1 MHWHQT
7 KLSFCS
13 KRYFMLSSHKS
24 VLHHRLQFCV
34 IIMCNVTVVVRYFR
48 VSLLPSSV
56 SSQPQLTQVK
66 EFSSD
71 PIFGDVFPFQL
82 DEDNIFSKTVQVNFC
97 CVDGGGLQEI
107 CCVCWRLTSFVISS
121 SDFVFVLIFPDSC
134 CFLVF
139 LVWSVVFFLFFCVW
153 SVIVF

>member
-82 DEDNIFSKTVQVNFC
+82 DEDIFSKTVQVNFC